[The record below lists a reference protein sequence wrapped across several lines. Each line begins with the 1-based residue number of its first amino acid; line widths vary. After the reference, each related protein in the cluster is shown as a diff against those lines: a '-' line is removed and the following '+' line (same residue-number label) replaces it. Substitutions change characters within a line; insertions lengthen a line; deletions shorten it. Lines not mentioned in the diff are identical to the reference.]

1 MPASELRELAERLC
15 LVDPHDYEGRVITEA
30 AAELIELIAWAEEQN
45 ALIGC
50 SKHGAFVGWGNGR
63 KLSGDTLID
72 TLRRAKEAS
81 NGRA

>member
-1 MPASELRELAERLC
+1 MTASELRQLAQWLC
-15 LVDPHDYEGRVITEA
+15 AIEPHDYEDRAITEA

-72 TLRRAKEAS
+72 TLRRAREAA
-81 NGRA
+81 R